1 MIPRYILHIAKIIKE
16 MQWLVDL
23 RLKIVFVLSETST
36 NVSNTS
42 ERLRRKA

>member
-1 MIPRYILHIAKIIKE
+1 MIPRFISHIAKIIKE

-23 RLKIVFVLSETST
+23 RLKIVFVLSEMST
-36 NVSNTS
+36 NVDNIF

>member
-1 MIPRYILHIAKIIKE
+1 MIPRFISHIAKIIKE

-23 RLKIVFVLSETST
+23 YLKIVFVLSETGT
-36 NVSNTS
+36 NVGNTF